1 MENKITLYKKDSK
14 GKCRIINFWTEK
26 DKFCQL
32 SGVKDGLLVPNTK
45 ICKSKNL
52 GKSNETTPEQ
62 QAVIEMESKIKEKL
76 QEDYFKTEEEAM
88 NSQVILPML
97 AKNYK
102 DEKKKID
109 WSNCYIQPKLD
120 GQRMLA
126 ICTKDGGVTLLSRD
140 GVDIQKA
147 HGSLQHII
155 DDLSTIKQDVILDG
169 EAYCHSEEDNFQDIM
184 KAIKKYRP
192 GISELVKYHVYD
204 KVSTNGFKERTVRE
218 YIKDLSSCKEVSTY
232 EVLNEDMMIK
242 YHEIFLKDGYE
253 GSVIRYGNE
262 GYKLNGRSSNL
273 LKYKDFQDSDYLI
286 VDVIPAENRPEWGM
300 IVCQSQYGV
309 FSATPKMSHEKR
321 KEILLNK
328 KEYIGKTA
336 VITHFGFT
344 ESGLPRIAVYKGYRL
359 DNLIK

>member
-192 GISELVKYHVYD
+192 GISELVKFHVYD
-204 KVSTNGFKERTVRE
+204 MVSDDLYEIRKE
-218 YIKDLSSCKEVSTY
+218 
-232 EVLNEDMMIK
+232 
-242 YHEIFLKDGYE
+242 
-253 GSVIRYGNE
+253 
-262 GYKLNGRSSNL
+262 KLELL
-273 LKYKDFQDSDYLI
+273 LK
-286 VDVIPAENRPEWGM
+286 V
-300 IVCQSQYGV
+300 
-309 FSATPKMSHEKR
+309 
-321 KEILLNK
+321 
-328 KEYIGKTA
+328 
-336 VITHFGFT
+336 
-344 ESGLPRIAVYKGYRL
+344 
-359 DNLIK
+359 

>member
-1 MENKITLYKKDSK
+1 MITIYKKDSK
-14 GKCRIINFWTEK
+14 GKCRIINFWTEGNL
-26 DKFCQL
+26 FHTEA
-32 SGVKDGLLVPNTK
+32 GLLDGKLIKNTTN
-45 ICKSKNL
+45 CVAKNI
-52 GKSNETTPEQ
+52 GKSNETKSRE
-62 QAVIEMESKIKEKL
+62 QAVFEMESKIREKL
-76 QEDYFKTEEEAM
+76 QEDYFRTKEEAM
-88 NSQVILPML
+88 NSNVLLPML
-97 AKNYK
+97 AKNYNN
-102 DEKKKID
+102 EKKKID

-120 GQRMLA
+120 GQRVLA
-126 ICTKDGGVTLLSRD
+126 ICTKEGGVTLLSRD

-147 HGSLQHII
+147 HGSMQHII
-155 DDLSTIKQDVILDG
+155 NDLSTIKQDVILDG

-192 GISELVKYHVYD
+192 GVSELIKFHVYD
-204 KVSTNGFKERTVRE
+204 MVSTNGFKERTVRE
-218 YIKDLSSCKEVSTY
+218 YIKGLSSCKEVSTY

-253 GSVIRYGNE
+253 GSIIRHGNE

-273 LKYKDFQDSDYLI
+273 LKYKDFQDNDYLI
-286 VDVIPAENRPEWGM
+286 IDVIPAENRPEWGM
-300 IVCQSQYGV
+300 IVCQSASGT
-309 FSATPKMSHEKR
+309 FNATPKMSHEKK

-344 ESGLPRIAVYKGYRL
+344 DKGLPRIAIYKGYRL